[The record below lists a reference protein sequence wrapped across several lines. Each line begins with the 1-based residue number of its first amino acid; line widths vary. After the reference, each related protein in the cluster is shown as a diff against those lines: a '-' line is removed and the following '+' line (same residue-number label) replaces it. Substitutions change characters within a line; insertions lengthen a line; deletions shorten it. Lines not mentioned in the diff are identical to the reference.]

1 MMVEFNRAVL
11 LNLLLAGYDDLKSR
25 LTRRLGSAELAGE
38 ALQDTFLRLND
49 VPEMGTLKSPQAYLF
64 RIAVSVAANRRRQ
77 ENRRMTQSEIDA
89 FVNFAD
95 DGPDPIRIVEA
106 RSEIEALKRAMMEL
120 PARRREILIAACID
134 ETPHQN
140 IARRFGVTVRTIQ
153 VELKQALTHCALRL
167 DRNIG
172 KRVSPRSRQI
182 SLPAEVPSEG
192 VSIPAQQSDEF

>member
-1 MMVEFNRAVL
+1 MVESNRAAL

-38 ALQDTFLRLND
+38 ALQDTFLRLSD
-49 VPEMGTLKSPQAYLF
+49 APEMGPIKSPQAYLF
-64 RIAVSVAANRRRQ
+64 RVAMSVAANRRRL
-77 ENRRMTQSEIDA
+77 ENRRMTQSEIEA

-95 DGPDPIRIVEA
+95 DAPDPARIIEA

-120 PARRREILIAACID
+120 PARRRQILIAACID
-134 ETPHQN
+134 ETPYYN

-167 DRNIG
+167 DRNFG

-182 SLPAEVPSEG
+182 CLSEEG
-192 VSIPAQQSDEF
+192 PLDAVSAATQKLADS